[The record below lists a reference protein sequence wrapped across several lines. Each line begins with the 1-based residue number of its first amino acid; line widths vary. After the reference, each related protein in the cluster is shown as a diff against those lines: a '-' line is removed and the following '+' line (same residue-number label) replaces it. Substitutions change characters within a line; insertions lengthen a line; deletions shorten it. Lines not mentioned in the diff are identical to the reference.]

1 MVPMTR
7 TKGSLAWKIFIGI
20 LAAVLVIIVVAEFGL
35 RAYISN
41 RIESEFASAS
51 PVPTTAGA
59 QVSFGPE
66 PLTFGLL
73 GGKVPHLTLSAP
85 STLAIDGDSFSG
97 LPAATAEL
105 NDVRMTDAGSIAE
118 TLDVTTELPDSF
130 IKTVLEQQIRS
141 VLSRA
146 DGAPAALM
154 GNLVS
159 ISDVTSHPETGTVTI
174 QFTEGVAAIDLRP
187 QREGDQLTFAADST
201 RLFGVD
207 LPGGVAEQLS
217 RALHEGMRDAVF
229 GNMRVRDVQV
239 VEGGLL
245 VSLSGSD
252 VNLNE
257 IAGAL

>member
-1 MVPMTR
+1 MTR

-73 GGKVPHLTLSAP
+73 GGKVPHLTLFAP

-130 IKTVLEQQIRS
+130 IKTVLEQQISS

-146 DGAPAALM
+146 DGVPAALM